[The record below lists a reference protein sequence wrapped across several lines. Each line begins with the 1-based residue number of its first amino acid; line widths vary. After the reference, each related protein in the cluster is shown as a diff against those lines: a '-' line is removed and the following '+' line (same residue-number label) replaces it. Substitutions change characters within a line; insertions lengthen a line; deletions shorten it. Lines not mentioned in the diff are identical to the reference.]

1 MTMKRSATRQLTPSQ
16 QTTRQATSDQ
26 STNERLFRVA
36 MAAGYTL
43 RTRVAGWKLFCEDL
57 NIPPWLILDD
67 LPGFKRLQC
76 ALDMTERFAFTAEGM
91 LRWFNDVRPKEEP
104 ELTVLPL
111 TAERVAASTVEL
123 FSVQRSTQ
131 ALKSHMLV
139 NEASAGR
146 LRETGLI
153 RITPELQRR
162 SFVED
167 YQGSLLQ
174 QKPSPLLD
182 KYLYPSVLGVG
193 RRYQPSTSGSLMG
206 RTSYAASRIFVTRDG
221 SGKARL
227 NTPYFLGLLASV
239 AVHSTSHRNLARSTL
254 TTFNSFGSTV
264 GGDAGINVFH
274 EFEPGIRQIIKGHT
288 PKFVS
293 RVEDRFRK

>member
-1 MTMKRSATRQLTPSQ
+1 MTTSWAIVKRTAPIRTICLCFLLSAACRTWCQEGPSVESLQGLQSVGSRSAEVQQPEIGIWRSLPDAPS
-16 QTTRQATSDQ
+16 
-26 STNERLFRVA
+26 
-36 MAAGYTL
+36 
-43 RTRVAGWKLFCEDL
+43 
-57 NIPPWLILDD
+57 
-67 LPGFKRLQC
+67 
-76 ALDMTERFAFTAEGM
+76 
-91 LRWFNDVRPKEEP
+91 
-104 ELTVLPL
+104 
-111 TAERVAASTVEL
+111 
-123 FSVQRSTQ
+123 SVQRSTQ
-131 ALKSHMLV
+131 ALKSHTLV
-139 NEASAGR
+139 NEASAAR
-146 LRETGLI
+146 LRDTGLI
-153 RITPELQRR
+153 RITPELRPR

-167 YQGSLLQ
+167 YQGPLIQ
-174 QKPSPLLD
+174 QERSPFLD
-182 KYLYPSVLGVG
+182 KYLYPSVLGGG

-264 GGDAGINVFH
+264 GGDAGLNVFH
-274 EFEPGIRQIIKGHT
+274 EFEPGIRQILKGHT

>member
-1 MTMKRSATRQLTPSQ
+1 MKRTAPIRTICLCFFLSAACRTWCQEGPSIDSPQGLRSVGSPSTEEQ
-16 QTTRQATSDQ
+16 QQEMRI
-26 STNERLFRVA
+26 
-36 MAAGYTL
+36 
-43 RTRVAGWKLFCEDL
+43 WKS
-57 NIPPWLILDD
+57 
-67 LPGFKRLQC
+67 LPD
-76 ALDMTERFAFTAEGM
+76 A
-91 LRWFNDVRPKEEP
+91 P
-104 ELTVLPL
+104 
-111 TAERVAASTVEL
+111 S
-123 FSVQRSTQ
+123 SVQRSTQ

>member
-1 MTMKRSATRQLTPSQ
+1 VKRTAPIRTICLCFFLSAACRTWGQEGLSIDWPQELRSVGSPSTEVQ
-16 QTTRQATSDQ
+16 QQEIRI
-26 STNERLFRVA
+26 
-36 MAAGYTL
+36 
-43 RTRVAGWKLFCEDL
+43 WKS
-57 NIPPWLILDD
+57 
-67 LPGFKRLQC
+67 LPD
-76 ALDMTERFAFTAEGM
+76 A
-91 LRWFNDVRPKEEP
+91 P
-104 ELTVLPL
+104 
-111 TAERVAASTVEL
+111 S
-123 FSVQRSTQ
+123 SVQRSTQ

-221 SGKARL
+221 SGKASL

>member
-1 MTMKRSATRQLTPSQ
+1 MKRTAPIRTICLCFFLSAACRAWCQEGPSIDSPQGLRSVGSPSTEEQ
-16 QTTRQATSDQ
+16 QQEMRI
-26 STNERLFRVA
+26 
-36 MAAGYTL
+36 
-43 RTRVAGWKLFCEDL
+43 WKS
-57 NIPPWLILDD
+57 
-67 LPGFKRLQC
+67 LPD
-76 ALDMTERFAFTAEGM
+76 A
-91 LRWFNDVRPKEEP
+91 P
-104 ELTVLPL
+104 
-111 TAERVAASTVEL
+111 S
-123 FSVQRSTQ
+123 SVQRSTQ

-221 SGKARL
+221 SGKASL

-264 GGDAGINVFH
+264 GSDAGINVFH

>member
-1 MTMKRSATRQLTPSQ
+1 VKRTAPIRTICLCFFLSAACRAWCQEGPSIDSPQGLRSVGSPSTEEQ
-16 QTTRQATSDQ
+16 QQEMRI
-26 STNERLFRVA
+26 
-36 MAAGYTL
+36 
-43 RTRVAGWKLFCEDL
+43 WKS
-57 NIPPWLILDD
+57 
-67 LPGFKRLQC
+67 LPD
-76 ALDMTERFAFTAEGM
+76 A
-91 LRWFNDVRPKEEP
+91 P
-104 ELTVLPL
+104 
-111 TAERVAASTVEL
+111 S
-123 FSVQRSTQ
+123 SVQRSTQ

-221 SGKARL
+221 SGKASL

-274 EFEPGIRQIIKGHT
+274 EFEPGIRQILKGHT

>member
-1 MTMKRSATRQLTPSQ
+1 MKRTAPIRTICLCFFLSAACRTWGQEGLSIDWPQELRSVGSPSTEVQ
-16 QTTRQATSDQ
+16 QQEIRI
-26 STNERLFRVA
+26 
-36 MAAGYTL
+36 
-43 RTRVAGWKLFCEDL
+43 WKS
-57 NIPPWLILDD
+57 
-67 LPGFKRLQC
+67 LPD
-76 ALDMTERFAFTAEGM
+76 A
-91 LRWFNDVRPKEEP
+91 P
-104 ELTVLPL
+104 
-111 TAERVAASTVEL
+111 S
-123 FSVQRSTQ
+123 SVQRSTQ

-221 SGKARL
+221 SGKASL

-274 EFEPGIRQIIKGHT
+274 EFEPGIRQILKGHT

>member
-1 MTMKRSATRQLTPSQ
+1 VKRTAPIRTIVLCFFLSAACRAWGQEGLSIDWPQGLQSVGSPSAEVQ
-16 QTTRQATSDQ
+16 QQEMRI
-26 STNERLFRVA
+26 
-36 MAAGYTL
+36 
-43 RTRVAGWKLFCEDL
+43 WKS
-57 NIPPWLILDD
+57 
-67 LPGFKRLQC
+67 LPD
-76 ALDMTERFAFTAEGM
+76 A
-91 LRWFNDVRPKEEP
+91 P
-104 ELTVLPL
+104 
-111 TAERVAASTVEL
+111 S
-123 FSVQRSTQ
+123 SVQRSTQ

-221 SGKARL
+221 SGKASL

-274 EFEPGIRQIIKGHT
+274 EFEPGIRQILKGHT

>member
-1 MTMKRSATRQLTPSQ
+1 MRIWKSLPDAPS
-16 QTTRQATSDQ
+16 S
-26 STNERLFRVA
+26 
-36 MAAGYTL
+36 
-43 RTRVAGWKLFCEDL
+43 
-57 NIPPWLILDD
+57 
-67 LPGFKRLQC
+67 
-76 ALDMTERFAFTAEGM
+76 
-91 LRWFNDVRPKEEP
+91 
-104 ELTVLPL
+104 
-111 TAERVAASTVEL
+111 VE
-123 FSVQRSTQ
+123 RSTQ

-146 LRETGLI
+146 LREAGLI
-153 RITPELQRR
+153 HITPELKLR

-167 YQGSLLQ
+167 YQGSLIQ
-174 QKPSPLLD
+174 QERSPLLV
-182 KYLYPSVLGVG
+182 KYLFPSVLGVG

-221 SGKARL
+221 SGKASL

-274 EFEPGIRQIIKGHT
+274 EFEPGIRQILKGHT

>member
-1 MTMKRSATRQLTPSQ
+1 MKRTAPIRTICLCFFLSAACRTWGQEGLSIDWPQELRSVGSPSTEVQ
-16 QTTRQATSDQ
+16 QQEIRI
-26 STNERLFRVA
+26 
-36 MAAGYTL
+36 
-43 RTRVAGWKLFCEDL
+43 WKS
-57 NIPPWLILDD
+57 
-67 LPGFKRLQC
+67 LPD
-76 ALDMTERFAFTAEGM
+76 A
-91 LRWFNDVRPKEEP
+91 P
-104 ELTVLPL
+104 
-111 TAERVAASTVEL
+111 S
-123 FSVQRSTQ
+123 SVQRSTQ

-221 SGKARL
+221 SGKASL